1 MCMHKRRTFHHGY
14 TLVELLAV
22 IGILS
27 VIGSIVV
34 SVIFISLTGSK
45 KTETVEVIR
54 QNGDLTLSQ
63 MVKSIRFAKSL
74 DTPANCVPSATVSS
88 VTFTPI
94 ASDGQITY
102 SCTGDTLA
110 SNGASLLN
118 TTSIRTQSC
127 SFVCTQSTLS
137 SAPTI
142 TIQFTLVP
150 AVGGAFAETKAQL
163 PFQSSVTLRNYYR

>member
-1 MCMHKRRTFHHGY
+1 MFKGY

-34 SVIFISLTGSK
+34 SVIFISLTGAK

-54 QNGDLTLSQ
+54 QNGDLALSQ

-74 DTPANCVPSATVSS
+74 DIPADCVTPATVSS
-88 VTFTPI
+88 ITFTPI
-94 ASDGQITY
+94 DGDGQITY
-102 SCTGDTLA
+102 ACDANTIA

-118 TTSIRTQSC
+118 TTSIKTKSC
-127 SFVCTQSTLS
+127 SFVCSQDAVS
-137 SAPTI
+137 SPPTI
-142 TIQFTLVP
+142 TIQYVLVP
-150 AVGGAFAETKAQL
+150 ATGGAFAETKAEI
-163 PFQSSVTLRNYYR
+163 PFQTSVTMRNYSR